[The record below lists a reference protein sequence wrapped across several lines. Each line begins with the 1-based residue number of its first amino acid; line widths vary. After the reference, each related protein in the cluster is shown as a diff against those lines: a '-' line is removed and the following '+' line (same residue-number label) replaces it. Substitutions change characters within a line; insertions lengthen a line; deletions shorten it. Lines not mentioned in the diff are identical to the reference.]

1 MVQNDGCGKGSQD
14 GAVPVVGEGACRY
27 EPLGHVPA
35 MVLIYGLMATVVG
48 IVLECVAIINFDEM
62 WLEITGPDGLFEG
75 LITSEEGFVIATVSM
90 SFILLSGVLALVSAQ
105 LIRRRVRNR
114 LAVVLCVISSLL
126 LLVYMVI
133 SLSVALL
140 TLLLVAV
147 GLYMAFRVHRARS
160 EFISRV

>member
-1 MVQNDGCGKGSQD
+1 MMQNDGCGEGSQD
-14 GAVPVVGEGACRY
+14 DAVPVVCGY
-27 EPLGHVPA
+27 DPLRHVPA

-48 IVLECVAIINFDEM
+48 IVLESVAIINFDEI
-62 WLEITGPDGLFEG
+62 WLEIAGRDGLFEG

-105 LIRRRVRNR
+105 LVRRRVRNR

-147 GLYMAFRVHRARS
+147 GLYMAYRIHRARS
-160 EFISRV
+160 EFIS

>member
-1 MVQNDGCGKGSQD
+1 MMQNYGCGEGSQD
-14 GAVPVVGEGACRY
+14 DAVPVVCRY
-27 EPLGHVPA
+27 DPLGHVPA
-35 MVLIYGLMATVVG
+35 MVLIYGLMATAVG

-62 WLEITGPDGLFEG
+62 WLDIAGPDGLYAG
-75 LITSEEGFVIATVSM
+75 LITSEDGFVIAIVSM
-90 SFILLSGVLALVSAQ
+90 SFILLSGVLALVSAL
-105 LIRRRVRNR
+105 LIRRCVRNR

>member
-1 MVQNDGCGKGSQD
+1 
-14 GAVPVVGEGACRY
+14 
-27 EPLGHVPA
+27 

-62 WLEITGPDGLFEG
+62 WLDIAGPDGLYEG
-75 LITSEEGFVIATVSM
+75 LITSEEGFVIALVGM

-126 LLVYMVI
+126 LLVYTA
-133 SLSVALL
+133 LSPSIGLL

-147 GLYMAFRVHRARS
+147 GLYMAYRIHRARS
-160 EFISRV
+160 EFIS